1 MVGISTD
8 DVETQKRFKAEMK
21 LPFPLLSDKD
31 GKVAS
36 KYGGTVAVLG
46 LANRTTFVLAGDGTI
61 QEIVS
66 GNAAIDPGG
75 AIAACPVGGKAKP

>member
-1 MVGISTD
+1 VVGISTD

-31 GKVAS
+31 GKTAS

-46 LANRTTFVLAGDGTI
+46 FANRTTYVLARDGTI

-66 GNAAIDPGG
+66 GNAAIDPGA
-75 AIAACPVGGKAKP
+75 AINACSVGGKG